1 MAEADQHHQ
10 TECGHRVKG
19 RFDTSEGNRADS
31 KSRVVPPDGWVERQR
46 DADSAHGR
54 GDLQRGGQEQPPAVV
69 SDPGEA
75 VGWRGMTLGEC
86 SRGKRSDDSG
96 EKEDSCQPFVRSTH
110 SVTPHRAYGVHTR

>member
-75 VGWRGMTLGEC
+75 VGASAVMIPARRRTPA
-86 SRGKRSDDSG
+86 SRSFGRLI
-96 EKEDSCQPFVRSTH
+96 
-110 SVTPHRAYGVHTR
+110 A